1 MQIFLSIDGDV
12 QLNRELLRVG
22 QNAGDL
28 KPAFEVIS
36 RLWIGETKAQFA
48 TQGAHAS
55 GGWKPLKPSTVLAK
69 RRKHLRPEIL
79 RATDALLRS
88 LTVKGD
94 PNMVLKIGE
103 TELDYSSK
111 VPYVGAHQNPRPGSR
126 LPQRRPVEFTETAR
140 RNTVKVLQRWI
151 FTGELD

>member
-22 QNAGDL
+22 ENASNL
-28 KPAFEVIS
+28 EPAFEVIS
-36 RLWIGETKAQFA
+36 KLWIGETKLQFA

-55 GGWKPLKPSTVLAK
+55 GGWTPLKASTILEK

-79 RATDALLRS
+79 QATKRLMFS
-88 LTVKGD
+88 LTYKGSSD
-94 PNMVLKIGE
+94 MVLNITADQLEFG
-103 TELDYSSK
+103 SK

-151 FTGELD
+151 FTGEVG